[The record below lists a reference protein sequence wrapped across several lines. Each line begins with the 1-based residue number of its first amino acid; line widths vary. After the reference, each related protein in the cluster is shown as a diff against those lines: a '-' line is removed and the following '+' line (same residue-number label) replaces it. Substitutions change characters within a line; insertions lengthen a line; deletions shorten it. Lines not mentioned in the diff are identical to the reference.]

1 MKPTRLIIMALMLLV
16 TVLEAMSPGCASHSG
31 AIHPSRPPAETL
43 SQPTSAAGT
52 ALQTA
57 PGDPPGAANAVQ
69 TAPADPLMAA
79 DQVQS
84 QLSALLPATDSANGW
99 RFDVAPRLYTPDDL
113 FEYINGEAELYNDY
127 HFKAMVTAA
136 YIQGED
142 LEMTWTLDISDMG
155 SPLDAFGI
163 YSSGRTP
170 ELQFAPIGEEAT
182 ISDLNIRFYQGR
194 YFVQLN
200 AGSFDEKLRAIMMEQ
215 ARLLAARLPQSESP
229 RELGILAPANQL
241 PHSLKYTTR
250 GFLGQSTFP
259 AGLAAQYRI
268 GDETIQGFV
277 VLTATSEESLAAFAR
292 FAASL
297 KGRGSVLEEKAGLI
311 EVETPYQGRILAV
324 HHLHWITGVMGHK
337 AAAPAHSLL
346 AELLANLGE

>member
-1 MKPTRLIIMALMLLV
+1 MNPTRLVMAMLMLLV
-16 TVLEAMSPGCASHSG
+16 TMLAAVSPGCA
-31 AIHPSRPPAETL
+31 HPSGVHQPGRPPAEMI
-43 SQPTSAAGT
+43 SQPPAAAG
-52 ALQTA
+52 AQPQRA
-57 PGDPPGAANAVQ
+57 PDEPL
-69 TAPADPLMAA
+69 PAGT
-79 DQVQS
+79 
-84 QLSALLPATDSANGW
+84 QLSALLPAPDSANGW

-127 HFKAMVTAA
+127 HFTAMATAA
-136 YIQGED
+136 YIQGDD
-142 LEMTWTLDISDMG
+142 LDMTWTLDISEM
-155 SPLDAFGI
+155 STPLDAFGI

-170 ELQFAPIGEEAT
+170 DLHFAPIGQEAT

-194 YFVQLN
+194 FYVQLN
-200 AGSFDEKLRAIMMEQ
+200 AGSFDAKLQSIMMEQ

-229 RELGILAPANQL
+229 RELAILPLENQL

-259 AGLAAQYRI
+259 AGFAAHYRI
-268 GDETIQGFV
+268 GDETLQGFV

-297 KGRGSVLEEKAGLI
+297 KGRGTVLEEGPGRI

-337 AAAPAHSLL
+337 AAAPARALL